1 MATNV
6 PEGAGVDES
15 GLSGGCLCGRIRYHS
30 DAAPA
35 IVAIC
40 HCRNCQRQ
48 AGSAFSVLAG
58 VPKGSLTITGEGLK
72 TYEDRGD
79 DSGLPVLRKFCG
91 NCGSPVVSDVASFPD
106 MHFIKAGTLDDPS
119 TLEPQMQLW
128 CDSAWPSLHLPEP
141 QRLPRNPPAG

>member
-1 MATNV
+1 MNETN
-6 PEGAGVDES
+6 
-15 GLSGGCLCGRIRYHS
+15 LSGGCLCGRIRYQS

-58 VPKGSLTITGEGLK
+58 VPKASLTITGEENLK

-79 DSGLPVLRKFCG
+79 ESGQPVLRKFCS
-91 NCGSPVVSDVASFPD
+91 NCGSPLISDVASFPD
-106 MHFIKAGTLDDPS
+106 MQFIKAGTLDDPS
-119 TLEPQMQLW
+119 TLEPQMQFW
-128 CDSAWPSLHLPEP
+128 CDSAWPNLNLNEL
-141 QRLPRNPPAG
+141 QRLPRNPPTG